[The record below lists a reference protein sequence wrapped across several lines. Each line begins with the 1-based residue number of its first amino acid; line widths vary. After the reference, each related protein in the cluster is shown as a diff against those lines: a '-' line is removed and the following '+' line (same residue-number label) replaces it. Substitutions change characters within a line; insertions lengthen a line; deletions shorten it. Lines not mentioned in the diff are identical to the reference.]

1 MTSRLTLYNGGL
13 RILGERSL
21 LSLSENVEAR
31 RRLDTAWDGGALKY
45 CLEAG
50 LWNFA
55 MRTVELTYS
64 PSVTPSFGMRY
75 AFDKPDDFVR
85 TGGIWSDESMKSP
98 LLEYRDE
105 GPYWF
110 AELDTIYLSYVSNDA
125 QYGAD
130 MSLWPETFVKFFE
143 AHLASEIAMALTQ
156 NRAKMEDALTVRKIA
171 LRDAQAKD
179 AMAQPTSFPP
189 SGSWSRARTG
199 GQRQNWG
206 RR

>member
-64 PSVTPSFGMRY
+64 PSVAPSFGMRY

-130 MSLWPETFVKFFE
+130 MSLWP
-143 AHLASEIAMALTQ
+143 
-156 NRAKMEDALTVRKIA
+156 
-171 LRDAQAKD
+171 
-179 AMAQPTSFPP
+179 
-189 SGSWSRARTG
+189 
-199 GQRQNWG
+199 
-206 RR
+206 

>member
-1 MTSRLTLYNGGL
+1 MASRLSLYNGAL
-13 RILGERSL
+13 RIIGQRSL

-64 PSVTPSFGMRY
+64 PSVTPAFGLRY

-105 GPYWF
+105 SSYWF

-125 QYGAD
+125 QYGSD

-143 AHLASEIAMALTQ
+143 SHLASEIAMPITQ
-156 NRAKMEDALTVRKIA
+156 NRAKMEDALSVRKMA
-171 LRDAQAKD
+171 LKDAQAKD

-189 SGSWSRARTG
+189 SGSWSRSRTG